1 MDIRTTPDK
10 KSALWISVL
19 SIVFAFGI
27 AALIGL
33 FLLQVFEIGTLLW
46 VSLIIGEALII
57 VPALIYVR
65 SRHYDLQKSFRL
77 APPPSGTLPLA
88 ALIGISLQPIADELD
103 KLFSQLFSTP
113 EQFQEILQKTLEA
126 LKIEILV
133 GEKSIWSIGSNFF
146 GNRIVTFGRI
156 RGHGSRSNY
165 HLRSQCLQKPYFFY

>member
-10 KSALWISVL
+10 KSAMWISVL

-33 FLLQVFEIGTLLW
+33 FLLHVFEIGTLLW

-103 KLFSQLFSTP
+103 KLFSQLFSMP
-113 EQFQEILQKTLEA
+113 EQFQEILQNTL
-126 LKIEILV
+126 
-133 GEKSIWSIGSNFF
+133 
-146 GNRIVTFGRI
+146 
-156 RGHGSRSNY
+156 
-165 HLRSQCLQKPYFFY
+165 